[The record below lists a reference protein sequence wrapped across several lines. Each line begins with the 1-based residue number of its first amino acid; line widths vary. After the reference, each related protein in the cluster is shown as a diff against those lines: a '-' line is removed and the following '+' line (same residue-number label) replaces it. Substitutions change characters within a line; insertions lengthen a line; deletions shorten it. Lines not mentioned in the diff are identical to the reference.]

1 MTHILLTG
9 AGFTRNWGGWLAKE
23 LEGDLLARLANDREL
38 RKLVQ
43 ESANYE
49 EALEIARSSGFSGR
63 SLGPE
68 AIKRLE
74 QAIAESFWAMNT
86 ALGHKGNMR
95 LSDYVRPDIHKFLSG
110 FDAIF
115 TLNQDLLLELH
126 YEISQASQDTQSRCQ
141 GTYFPGIEPQVMP
154 KLSAGEVINLRRQVG
169 TIGPS
174 IPNLQPIYKLHG
186 SIDWS
191 DDTGALFVVGGG
203 KEQYIDSKPL
213 LKAYFTE
220 FRRRLSEPNAR
231 LMVIGYGFA
240 DGHVNKLITDVS
252 QATQAL
258 SIYYVHPEGRDAVH
272 QGKQHKVIIGYSPPS
287 IAQVPCIGESR
298 RPLTSTFGDDDL
310 EYEKLMRFFA

>member
-38 RKLVQ
+38 RKLIQ

-49 EALEIARSSGFSGR
+49 EALEIARSPGFSGHN
-63 SLGPE
+63 LGPG
-68 AIKRLE
+68 AVKRLE

-86 ALGHKGNMR
+86 ALGHKENMR

-126 YEISQASQDTQSRCQ
+126 YDPSQATQSRWQ
-141 GTYFPGIEPQVMP
+141 GIYFPGIEPLMMP
-154 KLSAGEVINLRRQVG
+154 KLSAGEVIDLRRRVG
-169 TIGPS
+169 IIGPG

-191 DDTGALFVVGGG
+191 DGTGALFVVGGG

-220 FRRRLSEPNAR
+220 FRRRLSAPDAR
-231 LMVIGYGFA
+231 LMIIGYGFA
-240 DGHVNKLITDVS
+240 DDHVNKLITDVS
-252 QATQAL
+252 QATQTL
-258 SIYYVHPEGRDAVH
+258 SIYYVHPDGRDAVH
-272 QGKQHKVIIGYSPPS
+272 QGKQHKALIGYSPPP
-287 IAQVPCIGESR
+287 IAHVPCIGESR
-298 RPLTSTFGDDDL
+298 RPLTSTFGADYL
-310 EYEKLMRFFA
+310 EYDKLLRFFG

>member
-1 MTHILLTG
+1 MSHILLTG

-49 EALEIARSSGFSGR
+49 EALEIARSPGLSGR

-68 AIKRLE
+68 AVKRLE
-74 QAIAESFWAMNT
+74 QAIVESFWAMNT
-86 ALGHKGNMR
+86 ALGHKDDMR
-95 LSDYVRPDIHKFLSG
+95 LSDYIRPDIHKFLSG

-126 YEISQASQDTQSRCQ
+126 YDPSQDTQSRWQ
-141 GTYFPGIEPQVMP
+141 GTYFPGIEPQMMP
-154 KLSAGEVINLRRQVG
+154 KLSAAEVINLRRQVG
-169 TIGPS
+169 TIGPR
-174 IPNLQPIYKLHG
+174 IPNLQPIFKLHG

-191 DDTGALFVVGGG
+191 DGTGALFVVGGG
-203 KEQYIDSKPL
+203 KEHYIEGKPL

-220 FRRRLSEPNAR
+220 FRNRLSAPNAR
-231 LMVIGYGFA
+231 LMIIGYGFA
-240 DGHVNKLITDVS
+240 DDHVNKLITDVS
-252 QATQAL
+252 QATRTL

-272 QGKQHKVIIGYSPPS
+272 QGKQHKALIGYSPPQ
-287 IAQVPCIGESR
+287 IATVPCIGESR
-298 RPLTSTFGDDDL
+298 RPLTSTFGEDDL